1 MKSILAPIL
10 IFLLMIVALIF
21 LPRFMIKRAIK
32 QTIAIF
38 RHYGALRE
46 DQAKTRAE
54 MGLNP
59 PDFMARI
66 TSLRDYKPS
75 AMQILMNEGV
85 IIATA
90 VGKLYIEEGKVDE
103 FLKKRM

>member
-38 RHYGALRE
+38 RHYGAFRE

-90 VGKLYIEEGKVDE
+90 EGKLYIDEGKLDE

>member
-10 IFLLMIVALIF
+10 IFILMIAALIF
-21 LPRFMIKRAIK
+21 IPRFMIKRAIK

-38 RHYGALRE
+38 RHYKVFRV
-46 DQAKTRAE
+46 DQAKTRGE
-54 MGLNP
+54 LGLNP

-85 IIATA
+85 IVSTEE
-90 VGKLYIEEGKVDE
+90 GKLYMDERKLAE
-103 FLKKRM
+103 FLRKRM

>member
-10 IFLLMIVALIF
+10 IFLLMIAALIL

-46 DQAKTRAE
+46 DQARTRGE
-54 MGLNP
+54 LGLNP

-85 IIATA
+85 IVSTA
-90 VGKLYIEEGKVDE
+90 EGKLYIDEEKLDE
-103 FLKKRM
+103 FHRKRM

>member
-1 MKSILAPIL
+1 MKSILAPIV
-10 IFLLMIVALIF
+10 IFLLMILALMFI
-21 LPRFMIKRAIK
+21 PRFMIKRAIK

-38 RHYGALRE
+38 RHFGALRE
-46 DQAKTRAE
+46 DQARTRTE
-54 MGLNP
+54 LGLDP

-85 IIATA
+85 IVSTPA
-90 VGKLYIEEGKVDE
+90 GKLYMDPEKLDE

>member
-10 IFLLMIVALIF
+10 IFALMIAALLFI
-21 LPRFMIKRAIK
+21 PRFMIKRAIK

-38 RHYGALRE
+38 RHFGAFRPE
-46 DQAKTRAE
+46 KAMTRGE
-54 MGLNP
+54 LGLNP

-66 TSLRDYKPS
+66 TSLRDYKPT

-85 IIATA
+85 IVST
-90 VGKLYIEEGKVDE
+90 EEGRLYMDERKLDE
-103 FLKKRM
+103 FLRKRM

>member
-10 IFLLMIVALIF
+10 IFILMIAALIF
-21 LPRFMIKRAIK
+21 IPRLMIRRAIK

-38 RHYGALRE
+38 RHYGIFRA
-46 DQAKTRAE
+46 DQAKTRSE
-54 MGLNP
+54 LGLNP

-75 AMQILMNEGV
+75 AMQILINEGV
-85 IIATA
+85 ILSTED
-90 VGKLYIEEGKVDE
+90 GKLYMDETKLNE
-103 FLKKRM
+103 FLRKRM